1 MNFGSFPA
9 LYKLCQS
16 NNTYNKGN
24 NNDYDYDNANDINI
38 DIDKH
43 NRNHNNRRCNN
54 AQLTL
59 EARQRTPILFQ
70 FCARQKNTAK
80 QQKQITVHTVGP
92 RSCFAG

>member
-1 MNFGSFPA
+1 MEVFPHCINCVS
-9 LYKLCQS
+9 LIILIIKVII
-16 NNTYNKGN
+16 
-24 NNDYDYDNANDINI
+24 NDYDYDNANDIDI

-43 NRNHNNRRCNN
+43 NRNHNNRRCDN

-80 QQKQITVHTVGP
+80 QQKHITVHPVGP
-92 RSCFAG
+92 SSCFAG